1 MSILDLL
8 FSDKG
13 EAVVVS
19 DSDIPKGKGG
29 INREGYTYG
38 FLRKVVIQPELYD
51 RLTNHIVRAWGS
63 SVRPSHR
70 WVHHAE
76 GEWRI
81 LLR

>member
-13 EAVVVS
+13 EPVVVS
-19 DSDIPKGKGG
+19 DSDIPRGKGG

-51 RLTNHIVRAWGS
+51 RLSNPIVKGWVDEARQRVRPPVGS
-63 SVRPSHR
+63 SCGR
-70 WVHHAE
+70 
-76 GEWRI
+76 
-81 LLR
+81 